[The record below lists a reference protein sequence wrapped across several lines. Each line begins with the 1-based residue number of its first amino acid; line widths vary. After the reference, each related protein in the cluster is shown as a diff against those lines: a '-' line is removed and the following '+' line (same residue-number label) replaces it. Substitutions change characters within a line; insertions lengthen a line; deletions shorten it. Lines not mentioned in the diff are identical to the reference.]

1 MDQCHTIFQYIRKNG
16 PLWLPGIP
24 SANQNAKRHPFW
36 SSLQCQ
42 GPEATER
49 EGQESQAQDQF
60 FQLGVRY
67 LRQVAATWRM
77 NTKTRGLPQPQIC
90 LRQDLSMQQGKGQGL
105 RVAPMEG
112 RGGAGGATPRLTFP
126 PLPYS
131 PVILS
136 AKALRYPLSQT
147 HELGPSQ
154 SSSPTSICFLPP
166 SPPLLI
172 FPFVSET
179 M

>member
-1 MDQCHTIFQYIRKNG
+1 MVHSGFRESPQPIRTPK
-16 PLWLPGIP
+16 GIH
-24 SANQNAKRHPFW
+24 SGLLSNAKALRPQRGRGRKARLRTSS
-36 SSLQCQ
+36 SSL
-42 GPEATER
+42 GSGTTE
-49 EGQESQAQDQF
+49 
-60 FQLGVRY
+60 Y